1 MRFDLL
7 ENMGTARKRNGGIF
21 NFKSSS
27 DRPKQTS
34 PEWALALGSV

>member
-7 ENMGTARKRNGGIF
+7 ENMGTARKRKGGIF

-27 DRPKQTS
+27 DRLKQIS